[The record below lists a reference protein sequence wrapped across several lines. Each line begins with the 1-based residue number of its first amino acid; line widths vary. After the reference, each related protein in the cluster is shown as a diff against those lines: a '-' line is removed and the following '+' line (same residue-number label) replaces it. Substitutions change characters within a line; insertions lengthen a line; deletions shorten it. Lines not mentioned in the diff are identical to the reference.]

1 MADDAKMKYITYRAD
16 RDAWQVRFRG
26 TSGRMVT
33 RSFKSLD
40 EAITYRDKFI
50 NVYELDK
57 KIVVPRKPL
66 TKAPTFSR
74 AFDIYIEEKA
84 LSLKPATIQHLTTTR
99 NFLIKYIADIPIDEL
114 TEWQRFFV
122 KLQETKDVGYDYLT
136 KKIRQV
142 REMYDF
148 FIKKGVIKS
157 NPLEGVRLAN
167 FDGVKN
173 RRRAFSEEEKQRF
186 LDVCRSCYPQWLLL
200 FEMYFQTG
208 CRRGEL
214 LAVTFNDIDFSNK
227 VLHIY
232 KNVARGQ
239 IKGNYSEMIS
249 EPKTKGSVRDVP
261 LSQTVVTKIEKIKR
275 EKDLQSDAYVF
286 SFTENHSKWIAI
298 DAVTQTFIKIREKAE
313 LPKNLTLH
321 CTRHTFA
328 STLLTKGVD
337 YATVAELGGWSSA
350 AVLMAIYA
358 HSNNDKKQE
367 VMRKF
372 MFDE

>member
-1 MADDAKMKYITYRAD
+1 MANDVMKYITFRAD
-16 RDAWQVRFRG
+16 REVWQVRFRG

-33 RSFKSLD
+33 KSFKKME
-40 EAITYRDKFI
+40 EAIAYRDKFI

-66 TKAPTFSR
+66 QEIPTFSK
-74 AFDIYIEEKA
+74 AFDIYIEEKS
-84 LSLKPATIQHLTTTR
+84 LSLKPATIQHLVTTK
-99 NFLIKYIADIPIDEL
+99 NFLTKYIADIPIDEI

-122 KLQETKDVGYDYLT
+122 KLQETKNVGYDYLT

-142 REMYDF
+142 REMYAF
-148 FIKKGVIKS
+148 FIKKGLIDK
-157 NPLEGVRLAN
+157 NPLEDVRLAN
-167 FDGVKN
+167 FGGVKN
-173 RRRAFSEEEKQRF
+173 RRRAFTEDEKHRF
-186 LDVCRSCYPQWLLL
+186 LDVCRSNYPQWLLL

-214 LAVTFNDIDFSNK
+214 LAVTLNDIDFSNK

-232 KNVARGQ
+232 KNVARGR
-239 IKGNYSEMIS
+239 IKGSYGEMITQ
-249 EPKTKGSVRDVP
+249 PKTKGSIRDVP
-261 LSQTVVTKIEKIKR
+261 LSQNVVTQIAKIRYDKN
-275 EKDLQSDAYVF
+275 LQSDAFVF
-286 SFTENHSKWIAI
+286 SFSQNHSKWIAI
-298 DAVTQTFIKIREKAE
+298 DAVTQTFAKIREKAD
-313 LPKNLTLH
+313 LPKDLTLH

-350 AVLMAIYA
+350 AVLMSIYA

>member
-1 MADDAKMKYITYRAD
+1 MANDVMKYITFRAD
-16 RDAWQVRFRG
+16 REVWQVRFRG

-33 RSFKSLD
+33 KSFKKME
-40 EAITYRDKFI
+40 EAIAYRDKFI

-66 TKAPTFSR
+66 QEIPTFSK
-74 AFDIYIEEKA
+74 AFDIYIEEKS
-84 LSLKPATIQHLTTTR
+84 LSLKPATIQHLVTTK
-99 NFLIKYIADIPIDEL
+99 NFLTKYIADIPIDEI

-122 KLQETKDVGYDYLT
+122 KLQETKNVGYDYLT

-142 REMYDF
+142 REMYAF
-148 FIKKGVIKS
+148 FIKKGLIDK
-157 NPLEGVRLAN
+157 NPLEDVRLAN
-167 FDGVKN
+167 FGGVKN
-173 RRRAFSEEEKQRF
+173 RRRAFTEDEKHRF
-186 LDVCRSCYPQWLLL
+186 LDVCRSNYPQWLLL

-232 KNVARGQ
+232 KNVARGR
-239 IKGNYSEMIS
+239 IKGSYGEMITQ
-249 EPKTKGSVRDVP
+249 PKTKGSIRDVP
-261 LSQTVVTKIEKIKR
+261 LSQNVVTQIAKIRYDKN
-275 EKDLQSDAYVF
+275 LQSDAFVF
-286 SFTENHSKWIAI
+286 SFSQNHSKWIAI
-298 DAVTQTFIKIREKAE
+298 DAVTQTFAKIREKAD
-313 LPKNLTLH
+313 LPKDLTLH

-350 AVLMAIYA
+350 AVLMSIYA